1 MDIKYPKLR
10 GRIIEKYGNMKN
22 FSERIGI
29 SETAMS
35 LKMTGKRGFTQKN
48 VFDWAEALDIDL
60 SEVGDYFYAKSQTM
74 INSGSAK

>member
-29 SETAMS
+29 SETSMS

-60 SEVGDYFYAKSQTM
+60 SEVGDYFYTKSQTK

>member
-1 MDIKYPKLR
+1 MGIKYPKLR

-29 SETAMS
+29 SETTMS

-60 SEVGDYFYAKSQTM
+60 SEVGDYFYAKS
-74 INSGSAK
+74 

>member
-29 SETAMS
+29 SETTMS

-60 SEVGDYFYAKSQTM
+60 SEVGDYFYAKS
-74 INSGSAK
+74 

>member
-29 SETAMS
+29 SETTMS

-48 VFDWAEALDIDL
+48 IFDWADALDIDL
-60 SEVGDYFYAKSQTM
+60 SEVGDYFYAKSQTK
-74 INSGSAK
+74 IN

>member
-1 MDIKYPKLR
+1 MGIKYPKLR

-29 SETAMS
+29 SETTMS

-60 SEVGDYFYAKSQTM
+60 SEVGDYFYTKS
-74 INSGSAK
+74 

>member
-29 SETAMS
+29 SETSMS

-60 SEVGDYFYAKSQTM
+60 SEVGDYFYAKSQTE
-74 INSGSAK
+74 INRGSAE

>member
-29 SETAMS
+29 SETTMS
-35 LKMTGKRGFTQKN
+35 LKMTGKRGFTQKD

-60 SEVGDYFYAKSQTM
+60 SEVGDYFYAKS
-74 INSGSAK
+74 

>member
-29 SETAMS
+29 SETTMS

-60 SEVGDYFYAKSQTM
+60 SEVGDYFYTKS
-74 INSGSAK
+74 